1 MDSNPVMERMFRLSE
16 QWRSV
21 LTDEPDLRMVCWGG
35 SSLSEYR
42 MIMGFVL
49 FHTSEEST
57 LDDIFVLCGQ
67 PFDGTTAP
75 YYGKLT
81 GELMNSYVQA
91 WNRDEELVAQGGRID
106 WTYQC
111 KEGREEG
118 KRERAGDLADF
129 VENVNKL
136 AESLFPGKPEER
148 EETVHLVMVIL
159 PNELRDFEVYREW
172 VTNLLSADISPK
184 VRFMLYDRTD
194 APLLDGVQR
203 RFATTFKHL
212 IPDMDLHGAACEV
225 LEQARQEEESEE
237 GKDAIAFERHLL
249 RLSDAIAKN
258 KGGKATKHRD
268 EALRIAEHY
277 EWYDLCAVVHYLTFS
292 LYYARKEYKTAE
304 TEIDQALAYIRVAME
319 KERQAHL
326 LNYCQYL
333 GGKAMLLLMQTQY
346 EKAARIYGEGV
357 AAATELGDRILVI
370 GLHQMHG
377 FCLRKMNEAKR
388 AWRSFVTGWEM
399 VEAAVPEDLQGN
411 IMYKFYAMEM
421 LKTNAPMGEL
431 VKYIRRFDELWGKE
445 WKERVEDEMKKNK
458 REYKIFDR

>member
-42 MIMGFVL
+42 MIKGFVL

-67 PFDGTTAP
+67 PFDGATAP
-75 YYGKLT
+75 CYGRLT

-111 KEGREEG
+111 KEGRGEG
-118 KRERAGDLADF
+118 KRKRISDLADF
-129 VENVNKL
+129 VENINQL

-148 EETVHLVMVIL
+148 EETAHLVMAIL

-194 APLLDGVQR
+194 APLLDGMQR
-203 RFATTFKHL
+203 RFARTFKYL
-212 IPDMDLHGAACEV
+212 IPDMDLHGAALEV
-225 LEQARQEEESEE
+225 LEQSRQEAESEE
-237 GKDAIAFERHLL
+237 GKDAIAFEQHLL
-249 RLSDAIAKN
+249 HLSDAVAKN
-258 KGGKATKHRD
+258 EGGMAAKHRD
-268 EALRIAEHY
+268 EALRIAKHY
-277 EWYDLCAVVHYLTFS
+277 EWYALCALVHYLTFS
-292 LYYARKEYKTAE
+292 LYYALKEYKTAE
-304 TEIDQALAYIRVAME
+304 TEIDQALGYIGVAME
-319 KERQAHL
+319 KERQGHL

-333 GGKAMLLLMQTQY
+333 GGKAMLLLTQGQY
-346 EKAARIYGEGV
+346 EKAAGIYGEGV
-357 AAATELGDRILVI
+357 AAATELGDRILVV

-377 FCLRKMNEAKR
+377 FCLRKMNEAKQ

-399 VEAAVPEDLQGN
+399 AETTTPEDLQGN
-411 IMYKFYAMEM
+411 IMYRFYAMEM
-421 LKTNAPMGEL
+421 LKTNVPIDEQ
-431 VKYIRRFDELWGKE
+431 VKYIHRFNELWGRE